1 MRKIVRNY
9 YIYEQV
15 QGVGFCYHT
24 FHWGKEHGLYGYVY
38 NRYDSSVNI
47 KAFSTLQQIQ
57 QLEDWLK
64 ACGSV
69 GAKIEYYKSEECHVE
84 KEVVDFHIRHSL

>member
-1 MRKIVRNY
+1 M
-9 YIYEQV
+9 
-15 QGVGFCYHT
+15 
-24 FHWGKEHGLYGYVY
+24 
-38 NRYDSSVNI
+38 
-47 KAFSTLQQIQ
+47 Q

-64 ACGSV
+64 AGGPA